1 MNIIQI
7 ALSCAAAAFLLCGC
21 FGFIAL
27 GAARLIEA
35 KARLVEAQ
43 REPDVEAI
51 AKELLHKHADI
62 WRSLANK

>member
-7 ALSCAAAAFLLCGC
+7 GLSCAAAAFLLCGC

-35 KARLVEAQ
+35 KAKLMEAQ
-43 REPDVEAI
+43 RGND
-51 AKELLHKHADI
+51 
-62 WRSLANK
+62 